1 MKAPRVEGA
10 SVHDEPR
17 QVGHD
22 TTQGLGVLIAEL
34 PPRRHSQPVRTSL
47 NRRPAVAP
55 SRRQGQ
61 LVPSASKPRQRRLS
75 THRPTARRSS
85 PASSAPTAGVKPRP
99 VAMKV
104 MCASMPLSSAPVRAA
119 MCLSPRYS
127 RSRLCPAR
135 VAGAVRQATVVQYRT
150 ANSGRPLTL
159 SPPVARLMRT
169 DACLISGDPMRSPS
183 RRCRAVSTTRH
194 RGRDDLIDTGQHPCP
209 RDELGDQV
217 GAEARL
223 WHEVKQVLLRGFHS

>member
-1 MKAPRVEGA
+1 MSHDRSVTIRRRVSVSSSPSCRHAGIA
-10 SVHDEPR
+10 SRFVPASTVVR
-17 QVGHD
+17 Q
-22 TTQGLGVLIAEL
+22 L
-34 PPRRHSQPVRTSL
+34 
-47 NRRPAVAP
+47 RPAGVKA
-55 SRRQGQ
+55 SSG
-61 LVPSASKPRQRRLS
+61 PSASKPRQRRLS
-75 THRPTARRSS
+75 TRRPTARRSS